1 MNEQLT
7 DNYTDKNITTKMAKI
22 TVNGNQQEVQT
33 PITVA
38 ELIKLNNVLQP
49 EMVSVQVNEEFVDR
63 EDFDT
68 KVLNEGDSIDFLYF
82 MGGGQF

>member
-1 MNEQLT
+1 
-7 DNYTDKNITTKMAKI
+7 MAKI
-22 TVNGNQQEVQT
+22 TVNGNAQEVQA

-63 EDFDT
+63 ADFDT
-68 KVLNEGDSIDFLYF
+68 KTLNEGDSIDFLYF